1 MWVSRQAYP
10 SYPQAARRCR
20 PRPGF
25 DRRGTNGAVRCCT
38 SRRRKTHK
46 TEVRSVY
53 YPWHPWY
60 GRSLVIR
67 ESLVKGGLAVYRC
80 CLEVDDS
87 AAKSLEMPQW
97 MFDRAICC
105 GLRRAERPMADCAAL
120 LRLKALLTVASAA
133 ADEMVIEA
141 QHRSSIWKG
150 DADAKVR
157 SPRSHSAAGSV
168 PPPSKRA
175 GVARLTHG
183 GERANDAVAR
193 PDAADESSVID
204 GARRRRREPKGR
216 GR

>member
-1 MWVSRQAYP
+1 M
-10 SYPQAARRCR
+10 
-20 PRPGF
+20 
-25 DRRGTNGAVRCCT
+25 
-38 SRRRKTHK
+38 
-46 TEVRSVY
+46 
-53 YPWHPWY
+53 
-60 GRSLVIR
+60 IR

-105 GLRRAERPMADCAAL
+105 GLRQAEQPLVDCAAL
-120 LRLKALLTVASAA
+120 LRLKALLSVASAA
-133 ADEMVIEA
+133 AGEMVIEA

-175 GVARLTHG
+175 GVAQVVEHCG
-183 GERANDAVAR
+183 GYGCYCLERPQQRVS
-193 PDAADESSVID
+193 PEKLVSP
-204 GARRRRREPKGR
+204 RRCVSCPPR
-216 GR
+216 

>member
-1 MWVSRQAYP
+1 MWARREPCP
-10 SYPQAARRCR
+10 SYPQAAQPGRFR
-20 PRPGF
+20 PAFGRPG
-25 DRRGTNGAVRCCT
+25 RNGAARCCT
-38 SRRRKTHK
+38 SRQRKTHK

-80 CLEVDDS
+80 CLEVNDS
-87 AAKSLEMPQW
+87 AAKSLEIPQW

-105 GLRRAERPMADCAAL
+105 GLRQAERPMADCAAL
-120 LRLKALLTVASAA
+120 LRLKALLSVASVA

-168 PPPSKRA
+168 PPPSKQA

-193 PDAADESSVID
+193 PDAADESSAID